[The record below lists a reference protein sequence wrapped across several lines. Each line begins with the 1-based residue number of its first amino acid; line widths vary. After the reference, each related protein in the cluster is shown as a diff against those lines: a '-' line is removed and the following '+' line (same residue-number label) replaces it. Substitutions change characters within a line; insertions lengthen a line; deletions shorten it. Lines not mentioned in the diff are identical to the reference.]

1 MSEFSL
7 INKDTFKALEKLD
20 TKFDMVFAD
29 PPYFLS
35 NDGLTI
41 KSGKV
46 VSVNKGDW
54 DKSSSVSQ
62 VNEFNRQWLS
72 LIRENM
78 KNNAT
83 IWISGTSHNIFS
95 IGQILTELD
104 FKILNIVTWEKTNPP
119 PNFSCRT
126 FTHSTEQIIWARKEH
141 KTAHYYNYSLMKEI
155 NGNKQMKDVWRLPAI
170 AKWETSLG
178 KHPTQK
184 PLSLLTR
191 IILSCTQPGDTILDP
206 FTGSSTTGVSAN
218 LLGRNFV
225 GIDNQ
230 NKYIELSSGTLYE
243 MLTNPWGVDTLII
256 SGCFKCI
263 SYDIKDVVL
272 SLNIANLNSAGFY
285 LNFRTFIQI
294 RNIKSLLKIYRTWSN
309 WNNEIGISK

>member
-230 NKYIELSSGTLYE
+230 KKYIELSKLRKID
-243 MLTNPWGVDTLII
+243 LDNPE
-256 SGCFKCI
+256 
-263 SYDIKDVVL
+263 
-272 SLNIANLNSAGFY
+272 
-285 LNFRTFIQI
+285 
-294 RNIKSLLKIYRTWSN
+294 KSKEY
-309 WNNEIGISK
+309 ISKMRGFEEGQLQAIINQQFEQLSFKDIA

>member
-20 TKFDMVFAD
+20 TKFDMVFSD

-54 DKSSSVSQ
+54 DKSSSVFQ
-62 VNEFNRQWLS
+62 VNEFNRRWLS

-155 NGNKQMKDVWRLPAI
+155 NGNKQMKDVWKLPAI

-230 NKYIELSSGTLYE
+230 KKYIELSKLRKIDIDKKEKSKEYISKMRGFEKGQLHT
-243 MLTNPWGVDTLII
+243 II
-256 SGCFKCI
+256 NQQFEQLRFK
-263 SYDIKDVVL
+263 
-272 SLNIANLNSAGFY
+272 NIA
-285 LNFRTFIQI
+285 
-294 RNIKSLLKIYRTWSN
+294 
-309 WNNEIGISK
+309 

>member
-155 NGNKQMKDVWRLPAI
+155 NGEKQMKDVWRLPAI
-170 AKWETSLG
+170 ARWETSLG

-230 NKYIELSSGTLYE
+230 KKYIELSKLRK
-243 MLTNPWGVDTLII
+243 I
-256 SGCFKCI
+256 
-263 SYDIKDVVL
+263 DIDNKE
-272 SLNIANLNSAGFY
+272 
-285 LNFRTFIQI
+285 
-294 RNIKSLLKIYRTWSN
+294 KSKEY
-309 WNNEIGISK
+309 ISKMRGFEKGQLQSIINQQLEQLRFKDIA

>member
-54 DKSSSVSQ
+54 DKSNSVFQ
-62 VNEFNRQWLS
+62 VNEFNRRWLS

-95 IGQILTELD
+95 IGQILTELN

-155 NGNKQMKDVWRLPAI
+155 NGDKQMKDVWRLPAI

-230 NKYIELSSGTLYE
+230 KKYIELSKLRK
-243 MLTNPWGVDTLII
+243 I
-256 SGCFKCI
+256 
-263 SYDIKDVVL
+263 DIDNKE
-272 SLNIANLNSAGFY
+272 
-285 LNFRTFIQI
+285 
-294 RNIKSLLKIYRTWSN
+294 KSKEY
-309 WNNEIGISK
+309 ISKMRGFEKGQLQAIINQQFEQLRFKDIA

>member
-54 DKSSSVSQ
+54 DKSNSVFQ
-62 VNEFNRQWLS
+62 VNEFNRRWLS

-155 NGNKQMKDVWRLPAI
+155 NSNKQMKDVWKLPAI

-230 NKYIELSSGTLYE
+230 KKYIELSKLRK
-243 MLTNPWGVDTLII
+243 I
-256 SGCFKCI
+256 
-263 SYDIKDVVL
+263 DIDKKEKSKEYVSKIRAAKIEKYCVT
-272 SLNIANLNSAGFY
+272 SFLNC
-285 LNFRTFIQI
+285 
-294 RNIKSLLKIYRTWSN
+294 SLLYHELKIPY
-309 WNNEIGISK
+309 

>member
-95 IGQILTELD
+95 ISQILT
-104 FKILNIVTWEKTNPP
+104 
-119 PNFSCRT
+119 
-126 FTHSTEQIIWARKEH
+126 
-141 KTAHYYNYSLMKEI
+141 
-155 NGNKQMKDVWRLPAI
+155 
-170 AKWETSLG
+170 
-178 KHPTQK
+178 
-184 PLSLLTR
+184 
-191 IILSCTQPGDTILDP
+191 
-206 FTGSSTTGVSAN
+206 
-218 LLGRNFV
+218 
-225 GIDNQ
+225 
-230 NKYIELSSGTLYE
+230 
-243 MLTNPWGVDTLII
+243 
-256 SGCFKCI
+256 
-263 SYDIKDVVL
+263 
-272 SLNIANLNSAGFY
+272 
-285 LNFRTFIQI
+285 
-294 RNIKSLLKIYRTWSN
+294 
-309 WNNEIGISK
+309 

>member
-155 NGNKQMKDVWRLPAI
+155 NGDKQMKDVWRLPAI

-191 IILSCTQPGDTILDP
+191 IILSCTQLGDTILDP

-230 NKYIELSSGTLYE
+230 KKYIELSKLRKID
-243 MLTNPWGVDTLII
+243 LDNPE
-256 SGCFKCI
+256 
-263 SYDIKDVVL
+263 
-272 SLNIANLNSAGFY
+272 
-285 LNFRTFIQI
+285 
-294 RNIKSLLKIYRTWSN
+294 KSKEY
-309 WNNEIGISK
+309 ISKMRGFEEGQLQAIINQQFEQLSFKDIA

>member
-20 TKFDMVFAD
+20 TKFDMVFSD

-54 DKSSSVSQ
+54 DKSSSVFQ
-62 VNEFNRQWLS
+62 VNEFNRRWLS

-155 NGNKQMKDVWRLPAI
+155 NGDKQMKDVWRLPAI

-230 NKYIELSSGTLYE
+230 KKYIELSKLRKID
-243 MLTNPWGVDTLII
+243 LDNPE
-256 SGCFKCI
+256 
-263 SYDIKDVVL
+263 
-272 SLNIANLNSAGFY
+272 
-285 LNFRTFIQI
+285 
-294 RNIKSLLKIYRTWSN
+294 KSKEY
-309 WNNEIGISK
+309 ISKMRGFEEGQLQAIINQQFEQLSFKDIA